1 MKTEKKRT
9 TKIILA
15 FAFFLLIAAA
25 TYGDSS
31 SPPDF
36 NQETPMTKLP
46 IPVDFS
52 KVVYAEASKTVSVSF
67 WTKFDKQSKETQ
79 RQLRLVTVQ
88 PRDTKTAYKITC
100 DWRQRTGKVI
110 YDFIDINGQ
119 PQESPEVF

>member
-67 WTKFDKQSKETQ
+67 WTKFDKQSKERRRRSGSFALSPSSLGT
-79 RQLRLVTVQ
+79 LRRLI
-88 PRDTKTAYKITC
+88 KSHA
-100 DWRQRTGKVI
+100 TG
-110 YDFIDINGQ
+110 NNEP
-119 PQESPEVF
+119 PQ